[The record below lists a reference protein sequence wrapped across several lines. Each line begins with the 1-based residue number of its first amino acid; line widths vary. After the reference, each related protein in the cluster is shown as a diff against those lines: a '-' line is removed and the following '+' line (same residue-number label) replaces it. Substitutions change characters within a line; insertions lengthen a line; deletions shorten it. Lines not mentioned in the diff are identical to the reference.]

1 MKYACGARR
10 RLSSICRRGRCE
22 QSGFTIIEVLVVAT
36 TLSFVLIAL
45 LSLSETTQ
53 KLAPKDQE
61 RAHVLRESQVG
72 LHRMTRELRQAYDM
86 TSWGAYTMDVN
97 VKANGV
103 DKRVVYKC
111 DEPHPTDTAF
121 YRCVRY
127 EILGNGSATPKET
140 VIDRVAKTTVFTYPT
155 LKNGKPLYVTAKVEV
170 PSKGDRPDGF
180 KYRDVLDDGFYL
192 RNRDL
197 G

>member
-1 MKYACGARR
+1 MKGVRAAIVR
-10 RLSSICRRGRCE
+10 RLA
-22 QSGFTIIEVLVVAT
+22 QDAGFTLVEVLVVAM

-45 LSLSETTQ
+45 LSLSDTTQ

-86 TSWGAYTMDVN
+86 TTWNDYVMDVN
-97 VKANGV
+97 VKVNGA

-111 DEPHPTDTAF
+111 NQAHPTDSGF
-121 YRCVRY
+121 YSCVRY
-127 EILGNGSATPKET
+127 EVFVNGSTTPQET

-170 PSKGDRPDGF
+170 PSKGDLKDGY
-180 KYRDVLDDGFYL
+180 KYRDVLDDGFFL

>member
-1 MKYACGARR
+1 MKGVRAAIVR
-10 RLSSICRRGRCE
+10 RLA
-22 QSGFTIIEVLVVAT
+22 QDAGFTLVEVLVVAM

-45 LSLSETTQ
+45 LSLSDTTQ

-86 TSWGAYTMDVN
+86 TTWNDYVMDVN
-97 VKANGV
+97 VKVNGA

-111 DEPHPTDTAF
+111 DQAHPTDSGF

-127 EILGNGSATPKET
+127 EVFVNGSTTPQET

-170 PSKGDRPDGF
+170 PSKGDLKDGY
-180 KYRDVLDDGFYL
+180 KYRDVLDDGFFL